1 MSERITKRIDADC
14 MELFPNDAPS
24 IKVHKNETS
33 IACNMPGIIWKLV
46 NKLYEY
52 ENLEDKLKA
61 KSIAMGADTIASH
74 IVTSVDDLSPEMLEA
89 AYRKQELKYRITEA
103 YLQIEEIVY
112 DKYPDTKAKC
122 KKAARVLAE
131 RFIKNYDDSTP
142 DDQQWHKVISD
153 YIDYDLDE

>member
-14 MELFPNDAPS
+14 MELFPNDALS
-24 IKVHKNETS
+24 MKVYQDETS
-33 IACNMPGIIWKLV
+33 IACNTSGTIWKLV

-52 ENLEDKLKA
+52 ENLEDQLKT
-61 KSIAMGADTIASH
+61 KGITMDADTIASH
-74 IVTSVDDLSPEMLEA
+74 IVTSVDDLLPEMLEA

-142 DDQQWHKVISD
+142 DDQQWNKVISD